1 MILNLTEIR
10 NRKKMTKT
18 QLANLSKVSSSYITE
33 LENGDYKNPGVKI
46 ICSLCLALGTTPN
59 ELINKKYWS

>member
-10 NRKKMTKT
+10 ESKNMTKS
-18 QLANLSKVSSSYITE
+18 QLAKLAKVSSSYITE

-46 ICSLCLALGTTPN
+46 VCSLCLALGTTPN
-59 ELINKKYWS
+59 ELINSKYWS

>member
-10 NRKKMTKT
+10 QSKNMTKS
-18 QLANLSKVSSSYITE
+18 QLAKSAKVSSSYITE

-46 ICSLCLALGTTPN
+46 VCSLCLALGTTPN
-59 ELINKKYWS
+59 ELINSKYWS